1 MSDQPSIQKTFNRLV
16 SDKAKHPLTGSNAD
30 NGQGGTAV
38 AGNGGDG
45 FAVAGNCDDGMAGK
59 EIIEAFSGMHL
70 GLHLR
75 QSQTLGFENVTKILK
90 LFLFELTLLS
100 TPLVSYWAI
109 WVPTLNMERESGFS

>member
-1 MSDQPSIQKTFNRLV
+1 MKISTVAQYIQMHNWRAQSLMSDQSSTQNTFDRLV

-45 FAVAGNCDDGMAGK
+45 K

-70 GLHLR
+70 GVHLR

-90 LFLFELTLLS
+90 LFLFELTLLHS
-100 TPLVSYWAI
+100 
-109 WVPTLNMERESGFS
+109 